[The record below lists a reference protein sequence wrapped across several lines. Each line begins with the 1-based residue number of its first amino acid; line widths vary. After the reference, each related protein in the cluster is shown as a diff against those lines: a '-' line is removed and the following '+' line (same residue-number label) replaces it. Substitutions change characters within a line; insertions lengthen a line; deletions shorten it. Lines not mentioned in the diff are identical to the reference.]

1 MRSRYSAYVLKLVD
15 YLVATTHPDA
25 RVPRLREQIQQTADR
40 IRWTGLQILS
50 TRQGQATD
58 KLGKVEFLARY
69 TEEGQTGEHH
79 EHSRFR
85 RFQGAWAYLDAKG

>member
-25 RVPRLREQIQQTADR
+25 RVPRLREQIQHTADR
-40 IRWTGLQILS
+40 IRWTGLTILS

-58 KLGKVEFLARY
+58 KTGYTQTAERTALAPDGASGHHTIKIKV
-69 TEEGQTGEHH
+69 
-79 EHSRFR
+79 
-85 RFQGAWAYLDAKG
+85 K